1 MDKTLRS
8 DPIFHTL
15 VHLQAAF
22 VRELLSAPPAFREE
36 LAVFNDTE
44 AVRQE
49 GASVPEELVEFNAAL
64 AKLAKA
70 THVTL
75 DGLRKANER
84 YIEDVMRPRLNKAT
98 HGAGLDLKALV
109 GKLNAELP
117 DGMQLEIEEI
127 ADDGSEASLKG

>member
-8 DPIFHTL
+8 DPIFHKL
-15 VHLQAAF
+15 AFAQAEF

-36 LAVFNDTE
+36 LAAFNDTE

-64 AKLAKA
+64 AKLANA

-84 YIEDVMRPRLNKAT
+84 YIEDVVRPRHNKA
-98 HGAGLDLKALV
+98 ARDLKAFV
-109 GKLNAELP
+109 EKLNAKLP
-117 DGMQLEIEEI
+117 EGLQLEIEEI
-127 ADDGSEASLKG
+127 ADNGSEASLKG